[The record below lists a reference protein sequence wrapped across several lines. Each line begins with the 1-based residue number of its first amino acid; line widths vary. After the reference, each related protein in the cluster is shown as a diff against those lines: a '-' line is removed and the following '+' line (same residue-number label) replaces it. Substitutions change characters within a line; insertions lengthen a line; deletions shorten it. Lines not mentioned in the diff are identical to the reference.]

1 MYLTPLQ
8 LETVKKG
15 TYAERPAESTSG
27 TLYYTTDT
35 QELYLY
41 TTQGWILP
49 ATPPAVPTSL
59 VGTDSASGRE
69 YNNGRA
75 SISFTQP
82 TTAGVALTYTAI
94 ATPVGSGA
102 PITATGSSSPVLV
115 TGLAA
120 NTSYTYTITGS
131 NSYGQTITLST
142 PSVLST
148 TVPQAPTSIVASAG
162 NTTASVSVTN
172 AATGGKAITSYTV
185 TPYVAGVAQT
195 GLVVS
200 NSSLPVSVTGLTNG
214 TAYTFT
220 ITANNANGSSA
231 QSVASS
237 SVTPSV
243 AILVDYLIVAG
254 GGGGAGRSS
263 GYNKGSGGGAG
274 GYRYF
279 TSQVVTP
286 SVPYTVTVGSG
297 GPLGSSRNRG
307 TNGTNSSF
315 ADNSSTGGGHGMPEI
330 GISSAGSGGS
340 GGGSSSV
347 GPYGSSGGSGNAGG
361 YTPPE
366 GYNGAASDQG
376 GFGGGSSGVA
386 VQAVGGGTAGS
397 AGPGTSNSITGT
409 AVTYAT
415 GSYADVLATANS
427 GDGGGGSSSAS
438 GRSGASG
445 VVIIRTL
452 NTAASATVSPTI
464 DGSYKV
470 YKFITSGSITF

>member
-15 TYAERPAESTSG
+15 TYAERPVESTSG

-49 ATPPAVPTSL
+49 ATPPAVPASL
-59 VGTDSASGRE
+59 VATDSASGRE

-231 QSVASS
+231 QSAASG

-254 GGGGAGRSS
+254 GGGGAGRAS
-263 GYNKGSGGGAG
+263 GWNKGAGGGAG

-286 SVPYTVTVGSG
+286 SVLYNVTVGSG
-297 GPLGSSRNRG
+297 GSFGSG
-307 TNGTNSSF
+307 TTSGSKGQNSSF
-315 ADNSSTGGGHGMPEI
+315 ANNSSTGGGAGATEQGNNP
-330 GISSAGSGGS
+330 GSGGS
-340 GGGSSSV
+340 GGGSS
-347 GPYGSSGGSGNAGG
+347 GGTFGAGGGSGNEGG
-361 YTPPE
+361 YSPVE
-366 GYNGAASDQG
+366 GYSGVKSSLG
-376 GFGGGSSGVA
+376 GFGGGSGGA
-386 VQAVGGGTAGS
+386 PEAAVGGGTAGF

-415 GSYADVLATANS
+415 GGGSNDVLATANS
-427 GDGGGGSSSAS
+427 GDGGAGSNSTS
-438 GRSGASG
+438 GRSGGSG